1 MRPPKEG
8 IKIKINEGEQYD
20 ISLVAQV
27 EHYQAYLP
35 TVAKGQ
41 KNEGEQY
48 NISYVAQ
55 IEHYQAYFPPLAGP
69 PVPRRATARAAAS

>member
-35 TVAKGQ
+35 PV
-41 KNEGEQY
+41 
-48 NISYVAQ
+48 
-55 IEHYQAYFPPLAGP
+55 AGP

>member
-1 MRPPKEG
+1 MIRSTSTKKKNHETGKMRPPEEE

-35 TVAKGQ
+35 LVAKG
-41 KNEGEQY
+41 KNMKES
-48 NISYVAQ
+48 NMTS
-55 IEHYQAYFPPLAGP
+55 P
-69 PVPRRATARAAAS
+69 T

>member
-1 MRPPKEG
+1 MRPSKEE
-8 IKIKINEGEQYD
+8 IKINEGEQYD

-35 TVAKGQ
+35 PVAKGQ

-48 NISYVAQ
+48 DISYIAQ
-55 IEHYQAYFPPLAGP
+55 VEHYQAYFPLVAGP
-69 PVPRRATARAAAS
+69 PMPRRATARAAAS